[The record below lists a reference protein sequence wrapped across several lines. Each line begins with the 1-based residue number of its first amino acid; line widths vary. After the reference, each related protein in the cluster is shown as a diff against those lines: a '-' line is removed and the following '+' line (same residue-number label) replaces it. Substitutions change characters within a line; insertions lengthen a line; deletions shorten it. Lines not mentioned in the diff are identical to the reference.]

1 MGKCQISHFALVVV
15 SPYQLLTKLIGSNFS
30 IVAVIKED
38 LWAESHCHGSL
49 VVGNGDPDSRLTT
62 AGESSL
68 KSFSDR
74 RFKPM
79 SV

>member
-1 MGKCQISHFALVVV
+1 MGKCQISHFALVFV
-15 SPYQLLTKLIGSNFS
+15 STYRLLTKLIGFNLL
-30 IVAVIKED
+30 IVVASKED

-74 RFKPM
+74 RFKPT